1 MESMD
6 GCTDIRDP
14 SRPDIQA
21 KNVVVARSRRKPI
34 LLCADVTVAGLSV
47 CPVPIGR
54 CNGTLPLPK

>member
-21 KNVVVARSRRKPI
+21 KNVAVARSRRKPVI
-34 LLCADVTVAGLSV
+34 LCVDVTVAW
-47 CPVPIGR
+47 P
-54 CNGTLPLPK
+54 